1 MRYVSPLRYP
11 GGKRRLANF
20 IKLVFHYNDLMDGYY
35 VEPFAGGASIA
46 FTLLFDEYAS
56 RVFIN
61 DLSKPIYA
69 LWHSILHETEALC
82 SLIAKVDVTIEE
94 WYKQKEIY
102 SSTDA
107 SLLDLGFAT
116 LFLNRTNRSGIIEG
130 GVIGGK
136 TQEGKYKI
144 DARFNKASLIQRI
157 RRIARYKERIEIYN
171 LDAIDFIKTIFPFLP
186 EKTLM
191 YLDPPYYGKSN
202 KKLYTNRYSKQDH
215 IQIAELLASLDTRWI
230 ISYDDVPE
238 IRELYKDY
246 QNITYSLSYSTAKR
260 YRGREVMFFHHKLV
274 VPPVKEPSRIDSRRL
289 YNWIQLHLLDDTF
302 A

>member
-35 VEPFAGGASIA
+35 IEPFAGGASIA
-46 FTLLFDEYAS
+46 LILLFDEYAS

-69 LWHSILHETEALC
+69 LWHSILYETEALC
-82 SLIAKVDVTIEE
+82 SRIAEIDVTIEE
-94 WYKQKEIY
+94 WYRQKEIY
-102 SSTDA
+102 SRADV

-136 TQEGKYKI
+136 TQTGRYKI
-144 DARFNKASLIQRI
+144 NARFNKASLIQRI
-157 RRIARYKERIEIYN
+157 KRIARYKERIEIYN
-171 LDAIDFIKTIFPFLP
+171 LDAVDFIKAISPSLL
-186 EKTLM
+186 EKTLI
-191 YLDPPYYGKSN
+191 YLDPPYYRKS
-202 KKLYTNRYSKQDH
+202 KKLYVNRYSEQDH
-215 IQIAELLASLDTRWI
+215 LQIAKLLASLDTRWI

-238 IRELYKDY
+238 IRELYKGY
-246 QNITYSLSYSTAKR
+246 QNITYSLSYSAADR
-260 YRGREVMFFHHKLV
+260 YKGKEIMFFHHKLV
-274 VPPVKEPSRIDSRRL
+274 VPPVKEPSRINSKRL
-289 YNWIQLHLLDDTF
+289 HHWIQLSLI
-302 A
+302 